1 MFCFFDC
8 VGKRFFDCFF
18 DKPCI
23 ILKGS
28 GRRTTTIYGD
38 DTQSKAIFTSSP
50 PNVVLSGIT
59 IELTQESNHF
69 FLQRNV
75 SKLMVMLVS
84 CGA

>member
-1 MFCFFDC
+1 LC
-8 VGKRFFDCFF
+8 REEISIPY

-38 DTQSKAIFTSSP
+38 DTQAKAIFTSSP

-59 IELTQESNHF
+59 IEVKPQDRNNF

-75 SKLMVMLVS
+75 TKLMVMLVS